1 MNKNNIAIL
10 VFIVFIAAGISY
22 WVGNAVMGSR
32 SLKPVEV
39 KTAQPI
45 ESTIQKPE
53 STVFYRDAI
62 NPTVPIAIG
71 DSGQSPIG
79 Q

>member
-10 VFIVFIAAGISY
+10 VFIVFLAAGISY
-22 WVGNAVMGSR
+22 WVGSSLLGSR
-32 SLKPVEV
+32 SLKPVTV

-45 ESTIQKPE
+45 DTAIQKPE
-53 STVFYRDAI
+53 SAVFYTDAI
-62 NPTVPIAIG
+62 NPTIPIAIG
-71 DSGQSPIG
+71 DSAQSPIG